1 MRSIGGPCMLKSLT
15 RLCRFDDVGT
25 LFLLKEHFRQ
35 KGTGIWISRLCL
47 LDAHYSNTCVS
58 LGSISSLIE
67 WCLSI
72 PNHSYIEILSQDNFL
87 IGLGRRANQKY
98 RGASTSQHIPYS

>member
-35 KGTGIWISRLCL
+35 KGTGIWISR
-47 LDAHYSNTCVS
+47 H
-58 LGSISSLIE
+58 SLIPASS
-67 WCLSI
+67 WV
-72 PNHSYIEILSQDNFL
+72 YIINF
-87 IGLGRRANQKY
+87 GLAKKY